1 MNRIHE
7 LRAEYERLVVGLGA
21 KIQGLRATGL
31 DDEAIARALH
41 AERRALTV
49 RFKQETPE
57 CLRSVLDER
66 TMRRYG
72 NPIGPTIED
81 LRRSGKSWIQII
93 ESASRPGRC
102 RCPSRREA
110 LCTMPSHQV

>member
-1 MNRIHE
+1 MPVSKTHE
-7 LRAEYERLVVGLGA
+7 LRAEYERPVIGLGA
-21 KIQGLRATGL
+21 RIQALRAMGL
-31 DDEAIARALH
+31 DDEAIARTLH

-57 CLRSVLDER
+57 YLRAVLHER

-81 LRRSGKSWIQII
+81 LRRSGKSWSEII
-93 ESASRPGRC
+93 ESASRPGT
-102 RCPSRREA
+102 
-110 LCTMPSHQV
+110 L

>member
-57 CLRSVLDER
+57 YLRAVLHER

-72 NPIGPTIED
+72 NPIGPTIEY
-81 LRRSGKSWIQII
+81 LRRSGKSWIEII
-93 ESASRPGRC
+93 ESARRPGT
-102 RCPSRREA
+102 
-110 LCTMPSHQV
+110 L